1 MKKPFTLV
9 EVLIAMSVLSV
20 FLLGLM
26 QFYSSTETVLSSGVE
41 RTEMFER
48 ARIAM
53 DMMATD
59 LTCIYYSQTEAD
71 KDQKTF
77 DSSSS
82 SFKVVTIRPEK
93 LNKTSAMT
101 NIVAVQYSL
110 ESEDQDPGE
119 EKTGT
124 KSLFYSYNEQ
134 GDNFSLKNVS
144 FGNKTELVEG
154 VTDFVIKPIYSKHC
168 DVLPGVVI
176 ISMKIIDSK
185 TLKRKKANPQLKID
199 ESKTREFRRTVVIDR
214 GQPKPK
220 LKQNQ

>member
-154 VTDFVIKPIYSKHC
+154 VTGFSISSIRGNGC
-168 DVLPGVVI
+168 TLPALVVI
-176 ISMKIIDSK
+176 RLELLDSK
-185 TLKRKKANPQLKID
+185 SLKRLKANSSLKDAIT
-199 ESKTREFRRTVVIDR
+199 KNPANVREFRRMIVIDR

-220 LKQNQ
+220 S